1 MATTKLWSGRDEF
14 KYSLIHAFA
23 TCVTESL
30 IMPFTEKE
38 KNKPKRGEGFP
49 KEYLQFGAKETL
61 VDECGVR
68 EGSRPHR

>member
-1 MATTKLWSGRDEF
+1 
-14 KYSLIHAFA
+14 
-23 TCVTESL
+23 
-30 IMPFTEKE
+30 MPFTEKE